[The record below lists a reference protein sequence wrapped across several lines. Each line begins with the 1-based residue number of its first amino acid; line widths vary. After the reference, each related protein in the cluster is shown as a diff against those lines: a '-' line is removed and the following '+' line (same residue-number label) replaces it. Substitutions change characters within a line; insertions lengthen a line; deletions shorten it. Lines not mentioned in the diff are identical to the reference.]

1 MLNLDGFVNVTGLVK
16 NEENSTARKDYW
28 QKITQLP
35 PTNLTLWHTAPRPVS
50 RHLKVPVATILTS
63 TLLPTAFI
71 VLVLVVFLLWL
82 GWYRRRNK
90 EIASFQPEAV
100 SLAYQGVYPT
110 WSQREPHEKEFPAE
124 NLSLTRELG
133 EGAFGVVYEANAVG
147 IEEEEGTATVVAVKQ
162 LRGES
167 TPQIIEDFFREVD
180 FMSRLNHARVV
191 RLLRVCSQTE
201 PFAMIFEYMD
211 LGDLRSFLRDAA
223 GLGENDKK
231 DGELGTLMDNP
242 LLSTQ
247 ELLSIAV
254 QVYII
259 FTRSQIHTC
268 GL

>member
-1 MLNLDGFVNVTGLVK
+1 M
-16 NEENSTARKDYW
+16 
-28 QKITQLP
+28 
-35 PTNLTLWHTAPRPVS
+35 
-50 RHLKVPVATILTS
+50 PVATILTS

-191 RLLRVCSQTE
+191 RLLGVCSQTE